1 MFSEQPPAAPSLWPS
16 LIGNGW
22 VPSSAR
28 CTGRMDARSG
38 EAEDR
43 HPRLTPIG
51 GERSNTPRVASVQAA
66 WKPTPR
72 CCTADSVG
80 RPDPGAHPVE
90 LVYLRVP
97 RGTSAA
103 IRCWHGRAR
112 TRSRQSTDRSFAR
125 DCMEAT
131 APVPARHARAH
142 DVMLADAI
150 RKASPSR
157 TRGSGSEVSCNRRTN
172 PVSRRR
178 SAKLGSAT
186 IRQCPHRLVSGRQI
200 RLAVRGRVPNTRSI
214 DGVNQSE
221 VLLDCSE
228 KFGAKTFLICPR

>member
-1 MFSEQPPAAPSLWPS
+1 VHPALSLQDAMSARSCEPHGRRRRAALARRPLQSPAPRAVRSMFSEQPPAAPSLWPS

-80 RPDPGAHPVE
+80 GPDPGAHPVE
-90 LVYLRVP
+90 LVYLRVT

-103 IRCWHGRAR
+103 IRCWDGRAR

-142 DVMLADAI
+142 DVTGRRHSKGVAVKD
-150 RKASPSR
+150 
-157 TRGSGSEVSCNRRTN
+157 TRFWE
-172 PVSRRR
+172 
-178 SAKLGSAT
+178 
-186 IRQCPHRLVSGRQI
+186 
-200 RLAVRGRVPNTRSI
+200 RG
-214 DGVNQSE
+214 
-221 VLLDCSE
+221 
-228 KFGAKTFLICPR
+228 